1 MNTNL
6 DILNL
11 LYRKVSVMEMVEK
24 FKSCGLVWSKI
35 SPTTY
40 KATNRQA
47 SVFWELLLTRKQGQE
62 VLVSLDFKK
71 DGFYFFTINSFQ
83 EPNLITFFNEL
94 EGNDDYLKDKEI
106 IETLIS
112 LRRCNNFQTYDPL
125 ITGGLNVASTQVD
138 PLIVYKP
145 TSNGLIGPSGIAIDS
160 VSGKIYVS
168 GSKNNTIRT
177 IDDLNDS
184 IINTYNTANS
194 TSKLSFA
201 YNNKLYSIGE
211 NSSVL
216 EIIDVSGTPTLV
228 TSLNFNSSNHQS
240 VAYDSNLNNVYVVRP
255 MPNGV
260 GYLRIIDGSLNTL
273 TRTVAIP
280 NSSLSGEIVVNTNT
294 GLIYLSDF
302 WRRKIWVV
310 SPWDNY
316 SVIGFLNCGYGAK
329 GMAIDAD
336 NNILYCCNSLEN
348 TVSVIDI
355 FSVPNTFTTIVVNSM
370 PLKITLNTVSN
381 RGYIATIGYYSNYLN
396 NVDCINLEDYS
407 LVGIVNTGQGPI
419 DINVDNATN
428 KLYVSNFIDD
438 TVSVIDCVTGLTL
451 ATL

>member
-316 SVIGFLNCGYGAK
+316 SVIGF
-329 GMAIDAD
+329 
-336 NNILYCCNSLEN
+336 
-348 TVSVIDI
+348 
-355 FSVPNTFTTIVVNSM
+355 
-370 PLKITLNTVSN
+370 
-381 RGYIATIGYYSNYLN
+381 
-396 NVDCINLEDYS
+396 
-407 LVGIVNTGQGPI
+407 
-419 DINVDNATN
+419 
-428 KLYVSNFIDD
+428 
-438 TVSVIDCVTGLTL
+438 
-451 ATL
+451 